1 MTFAHRPP
9 SVTWE
14 PFPLPELGTALWVW
28 FKPPQAPL
36 DILVQ
41 IPGDVSVAYGA
52 QLTLERIVAGCGLP
66 PNQLRGWTVQGM
78 TYELSPETA
87 PFLKQPLPASQ
98 TPIAIHVHPAA
109 AAAAPPAMPM
119 VPPAAMPMP
128 GQPVAPQPTAPVDPN
143 VNTEV
148 LFQKMD
154 SDWQAILQLETQ
166 MGLIRKQ
173 LNMSQGRLK
182 SMNRDLNIDEA
193 MAADNQD
200 KRDWQDA
207 RRWLRDAG
215 AATSRAIRDCDIG
228 DTSAAGN
235 RNRFEQI
242 YNEIVVPRKPVPD
255 LSRLQFE
262 FESHRKTVQSV
273 VLKMQSAASGT
284 VREAEQRA
292 QQVLSRIAA
301 KVRKNRAKR

>member
-9 SVTWE
+9 SVSWE

-41 IPGDVSVAYGA
+41 IPGDVSAAYGPH
-52 QLTLERIVAGCGLP
+52 LTLERLLAGCGLP
-66 PNQLRGWTVQGM
+66 PTQLRGWTVQGAS
-78 TYELSPETA
+78 YELSPETT
-87 PFLKQPLPASQ
+87 PLLSQPLPASQ

-109 AAAAPPAMPM
+109 AAVPPAMPLA
-119 VPPAAMPMP
+119 PHPAMPMP
-128 GQPVAPQPTAPVDPN
+128 GQPISPQPAAAADPN
-143 VNTEV
+143 VNTDV

-166 MGLIRKQ
+166 MGMIRKQ
-173 LNMSQGRLK
+173 LSMSQGRLK

-193 MAADNQD
+193 TAADNQD

-242 YNEIVVPRKPVPD
+242 YNDIVVPRKPVAD
-255 LSRLQFE
+255 LPRLQFE